1 MAPDTETSL
10 HAQRLR
16 DPVGFARE
24 IEALREALRE
34 HLETNSLRQASREI
48 GMSPTGLSNFVNGS
62 EPYVPTIRK
71 LRAWRAAH
79 PAPGT
84 DKGESG

>member
-1 MAPDTETSL
+1 MPPDTETSL

-16 DPVGFARE
+16 DPEGFARE
-24 IEALREALRE
+24 IEALREALRQ
-34 HLETNSLRQASREI
+34 HLETHSLRQVSREI
-48 GMSPTGLSNFVNGS
+48 GMSPTGVSNFVNGS

-79 PAPGT
+79 PAASAEEDG
-84 DKGESG
+84 